1 MFSQPRPRHR
11 FGLVLCLL
19 ALIAIPNLVGAALPA
34 GVERAKTYEEL
45 GTALERIAGRTA
57 SAPEPYRLAVGPLVL
72 ADRDGNGAPDN
83 DGLIAI
89 STAEMD
95 AIMNSVPGNVDPA
108 TGLPWNTRERFGL
121 STMGREL
128 LAARIGNPDG
138 TRVLVITQ
146 QHGNEYT
153 GTEAALLVLRYLS
166 FNRLRSV
173 RRLLD
178 NVDLLM
184 IIRANPDGGEP
195 DGERC
200 VMATDMYDG
209 VVRQGSPFVSS
220 VDGFLVSDCAFYRSN
235 VDPRASDQTLLA
247 SGALYGFYGHGFNL
261 NRYHFIGFDDPA
273 HVQYD
278 QHIYPVEA
286 QAMVAVARAFKPQ
299 VIWDLHNNNEQV
311 ACDDG
316 GIEVDAQQDLFYQS
330 YFSPGLPRAGCVGA
344 SKLVNTSVY
353 TTEDL
358 GDEAKRL
365 GAYLVRSLDVTSFG
379 SAARYAQTSSTLPP
393 EAGIA
398 DDSYGRYVYSDGTR
412 PFFSATHEVANLNE
426 LVVSFQTD
434 TEHQVPYE
442 PGGDVLDNER
452 ARINLHRIGVMA
464 LLRTVVSGRHLR
476 SPLGDGWDDLPKP
489 ELFLP
494 AFSTQLAGAFSDPWF
509 YIVFGEL
516 DDTDLDNEEYRA
528 AFRARGLES
537 ALDGALAY
545 SEQVGL
551 YDACS
556 LLSPDG
562 LCQSVIDYDP
572 SDPQERSPAFQQAW
586 RVDLMADYLHQ
597 SVQLTIDPP
606 SD

>member
-1 MFSQPRPRHR
+1 MSCHPNRR
-11 FGLVLCLL
+11 GLVRFALCLL
-19 ALIAIPNLVGAALPA
+19 ICIAAPRWAVAEAPV
-34 GVERAKTYEEL
+34 GVERAKTYAEL
-45 GTALERIAGRTA
+45 RAALELIAARTT
-57 SAPEPYRLAVGPLVL
+57 SAPDAHRLQVGPLVL
-72 ADRDGNGAPDN
+72 ADRDGDGVPDN
-83 DGLIAI
+83 NGLIPI
-89 STAEMD
+89 SAAEMD
-95 AIMNSVPGNVDPA
+95 AIMHSVPDNQDPA
-108 TGLPWNTRERFGL
+108 TGLPWNTRQRFGL

-128 LAARIGNPDG
+128 LAARIGSREG

-153 GTEAALLVLRYLS
+153 GTEAALRVLRYLS

-173 RRLLD
+173 RRILD

-184 IIRANPDGGEP
+184 IVRANPDGGEP
-195 DGERC
+195 DAERC

-220 VDGFLVSDCAFYRSN
+220 VDGSLVSDCAFYRSN

-278 QHIYPVEA
+278 QRIYPVEA

-316 GIEVDAQQDLFYQS
+316 GIEVNAEQDLFYQS
-330 YFSPGLPRAGCVGA
+330 YFSPGLPRAGCVGTA
-344 SKLVNTSVY
+344 KLVNTSIY
-353 TTEDL
+353 ITEDL
-358 GDEAKRL
+358 GEEAKRL
-365 GAYLVRSLDVTSFG
+365 GAYLMQSLDVTRFG

-452 ARINLHRIGVMA
+452 ARINLHRIGLMA

-509 YIVFGEL
+509 YIIFGEL
-516 DDTDLDNEEYRA
+516 DDTDLASEEYRA

-606 SD
+606 ID